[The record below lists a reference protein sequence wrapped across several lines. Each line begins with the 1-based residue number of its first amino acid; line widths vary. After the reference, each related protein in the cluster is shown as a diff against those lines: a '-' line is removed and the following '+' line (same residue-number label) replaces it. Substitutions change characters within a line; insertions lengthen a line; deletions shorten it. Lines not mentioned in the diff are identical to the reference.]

1 MLVFVPQ
8 GFVALVFADGKL
20 LDVVEA
26 GVGVVERVGE
36 LQVQFVDLLPQPAA
50 SVAEPDE
57 LPEEWEAQ

>member
-8 GFVALVFADGKL
+8 GFIALVFADGKL

-36 LQVQFVDLLPQPAA
+36 LQVQFVDLLPPPPAR
-50 SVAEPDE
+50 VVEPDE

>member
-50 SVAEPDE
+50 RVAEPEE

>member
-8 GFVALVFADGKL
+8 GFVALVFVDGKL

-26 GVGVVERVGE
+26 GVGVVERVGD
-36 LQVQFVDLLPQPAA
+36 LQVQFVDLLPQPAGH
-50 SVAEPDE
+50 VAEPDE

>member
-26 GVGVVERVGE
+26 GVGVVERFGE
-36 LQVQFVDLLPQPAA
+36 LQVQFVDLQPQPVAR
-50 SVAEPDE
+50 VAEPDE
-57 LPEEWEAQ
+57 LPEEWDA

>member
-1 MLVFVPQ
+1 MLVFVPP
-8 GFVALVFADGKL
+8 GFVALVFAGGKL

-36 LQVQFVDLLPQPAA
+36 LQVQFVDLQPQPAA
-50 SVAEPDE
+50 GVAEPDE